1 MVSPLCER
9 AIELALARGN
19 ALLKFMSPNDAGVT
33 GSHQT
38 GFLLPKGAW
47 PIFTPHPPE
56 KGTFAET
63 QVAVTWPNGLVTDS
77 RVKWYGEKTRSEY
90 RLTRFGRDFPFLTA
104 DTVGDLLVLIPADHQ
119 NFDAFVFD
127 HDDDIEELQAALG
140 IEPFER
146 WGVYREG
153 FAQVETED
161 QCLDR
166 QFRRFVAE
174 LNDFPK
180 GEVFSR
186 AAREFAHQCMAKAAS
201 MTRDEALVRWMTAEY
216 QLFRMAE
223 RRICQ
228 PDIARPFR
236 DVDDFLETA
245 ARIMN
250 RRKARAGRSLE
261 NHVAEVLT
269 SAGIPHDMRPDL
281 DGRPDVVIPGRA
293 EYLDK
298 SYPVEKLCVV
308 GVKTTCKDRWRQ
320 VLNEAKRVPTKHILT
335 MQPGISTNQLAE
347 MAAAGVTLIVPAK
360 LQKEYPRDRPI
371 TMLTVEQFV
380 EDVRRKIS

>member
-1 MVSPLCER
+1 MVSPDCER
-9 AIELALARGN
+9 AIDLALARGN
-19 ALLKFMSPNDAGVT
+19 ALLKFISPNDAGVT
-33 GSHQT
+33 GSHQS
-38 GFLLPKGAW
+38 GFLLPKKPW
-47 PIFTPHPPE
+47 EIFTPHPPE

-63 QVAVTWPNGLVTDS
+63 KVAVTWPNGLITDS
-77 RVKWYGEKTRSEY
+77 RVKWYGQKTRSEY
-90 RLTRFGRDFPFLTA
+90 RLTRFGRDFPYLTA
-104 DTVGDLLVLIPADHQ
+104 DTVGDLLVVIPESHER
-119 NFDAFVFD
+119 FDAFIFD

-161 QCLDR
+161 ECLDR
-166 QFRRFVAE
+166 NFRKFVAE
-174 LNDFPK
+174 LDGFPK

-186 AAREFAHQCMAKAAS
+186 AAREFVQQCVAKAAAQ
-201 MTRDEALVRWMTAEY
+201 TWDDALVRWMTAEY

-223 RRICQ
+223 RQICQ
-228 PDIARPFR
+228 PDISRTFR

-245 ARIMN
+245 ARVMN
-250 RRKARAGRSLE
+250 RRKSRAGRSLE
-261 NHVAEVLT
+261 NHVDEVLT
-269 SAGIPHDMRPDL
+269 SAAIPHDMRPDL
-281 DGRPDVVIPGRA
+281 DGRPDVLIPGRA
-293 EYLDK
+293 EYLDQ

-347 MAAAGVTLIVPAK
+347 MNAAGVTLIVPAK

-371 TMLTVEQFV
+371 TMLTVEEFV
-380 EDVRRKIS
+380 ADLRRKIS